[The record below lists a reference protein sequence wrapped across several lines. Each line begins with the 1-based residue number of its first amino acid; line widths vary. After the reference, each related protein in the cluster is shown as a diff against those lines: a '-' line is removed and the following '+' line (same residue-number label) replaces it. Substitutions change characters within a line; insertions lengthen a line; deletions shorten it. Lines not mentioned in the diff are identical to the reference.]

1 MQIKAS
7 TIADILEI
15 FRLYDLATE
24 YQKVTFPGNQ
34 WPKFDRKLI
43 TTEVLESRQFKLII
57 DEKIACIWAI
67 TYNDVQ
73 IWEEKD
79 QNDAIYIHRIA
90 TNPEFRGNNFVKTI
104 VEWAKPFAE
113 KKNKKFVRLDTCGKN
128 DRLIEHYQNCGFNF
142 LGMHKL
148 KDASELPLH
157 YQNADV
163 CFFEI
168 ALR

>member
-1 MQIKAS
+1 MFITNS
-7 TIADILEI
+7 TVADVPEI

-24 YQKVTFPGNQ
+24 YQKLTFPGNQ

-43 TTEVLESRQFKLII
+43 TNEVLEDRQFKLLIE
-57 DEKIACIWAI
+57 EKVACIWAI
-67 TYNDVQ
+67 TYSDPQ

-90 TNPEFRGNNFVKTI
+90 TNPEFRGNNFVKAI
-104 VEWAKPFAE
+104 VDWAKPFAE
-113 KKNKKFVRLDTCGKN
+113 EQNKRFVRLDTCGKN
-128 DRLIEHYQNCGFNF
+128 DRLIKHYENCGFNF
-142 LGMHKL
+142 LGINKL

-168 ALR
+168 EL